1 MKISSPMTV
10 KSGILSEPDEV
21 FTMKGGTT
29 KPIAK
34 PNKHPVDPIAVA
46 IEISLVLNHLL
57 AKTAALLIIN
67 DQDNCE
73 II

>member
-1 MKISSPMTV
+1 MKISSPITV
-10 KSGILSEPDEV
+10 KSGILSEPDKV
-21 FTMKGGTT
+21 FTMKGGTR

-46 IEISLVLNHLL
+46 NEISLVWNHLL